1 MSGEARWRQS
11 TRGEVA
17 GSGRAG
23 GGAGVAAAGAGGS
36 RAGRWDAARMVR
48 GADWARGEARVAEDS
63 DFETLK
69 TLLASVDGWTLEYE
83 KDGIKVWTENAAHGA
98 LRTVKVVAEFPDVSP
113 EALYDVLHDPE
124 YRTVWDAHMLAA
136 EDAGH
141 INVNNDVGYY
151 AMSCPA
157 PLKNRDFVLQ
167 RSWLDTGDEK
177 MILNHSVFHKDYPP
191 RKGFVRA
198 QSLLTGF
205 TVRTAAGGGSWL
217 GYVSRSD
224 PRGALPAWL
233 VNRVTAQLA
242 PRLVHQ
248 LHAAARKY
256 PGWKN
261 LTDTPYY
268 KPWRHP
274 EQVPPHRIN
283 LADCVDPDAPV
294 AAPEPRAEPSTA
306 RLLPVPPRAPEAH
319 SVEDLGDLSSE
330 FSVEVEE
337 DSLDQAQDPI
347 KKRGK
352 FYRLVKTMKNRRK
365 SVQVAKSADD
375 LQEVRP
381 EERPE
386 KAKKGFKFHRRFS
399 VSRGRED

>member
-1 MSGEARWRQS
+1 M
-11 TRGEVA
+11 
-17 GSGRAG
+17 
-23 GGAGVAAAGAGGS
+23 GGAGWT
-36 RAGRWDAARMVR
+36 R
-48 GADWARGEARVAEDS
+48 EARVADDT

-69 TLLASVDGWTLEYE
+69 HLLGSDDGWNLEYE
-83 KDGIKVWTENAAHGA
+83 KDGVKVWAEDAAHGA
-98 LRTVKVVAEFPDVSP
+98 LRTVKVVAEFEDVEPD
-113 EALYDVLHDPE
+113 ALYDVLHDPE
-124 YRTVWDAHMLAA
+124 YRSVWDTHMLAA

-198 QSLLTGF
+198 LSLLTGF
-205 TVRTAAGGGSWL
+205 VVRRRESPGSWL

-242 PRLVHQ
+242 PRLVNQ
-248 LHAAARKY
+248 LHTAARRY
-256 PGWKN
+256 PGWKA

-274 EQVPPHRIN
+274 EQVPPYRIN
-283 LADCVDPDAPV
+283 LEDCIDPDAPPPP
-294 AAPEPRAEPSTA
+294 PEPKPNTSKTKLE
-306 RLLPVPPRAPEAH
+306 VPQVKETESH
-319 SVEDLGDLSSE
+319 SIEDLGDISSE

-337 DSLDQAQDPI
+337 FSELSLDPT
-347 KKRGK
+347 KKKGK
-352 FYRLVKTMKNRRK
+352 FYKLVKSMKNRRK
-365 SVQVAKSADD
+365 SVQVAKSADSLVD
-375 LQEVRP
+375 GKSS
-381 EERPE
+381 EEKHE
-386 KAKKGFKFHRRFS
+386 KRKSFKFHRRFS
-399 VSRGRED
+399 LSRGRED

>member
-1 MSGEARWRQS
+1 MG
-11 TRGEVA
+11 
-17 GSGRAG
+17 
-23 GGAGVAAAGAGGS
+23 AAG
-36 RAGRWDAARMVR
+36 
-48 GADWARGEARVAEDS
+48 WARGEARVADDS

-69 TLLASVDGWTLEYE
+69 SLLASDRGWTLEYE
-83 KDGIKVWTENAAHGA
+83 RDGVKVWVEDAAHGA
-98 LRTVKVVAEFPDVSP
+98 LRTVKVVAEFGDVEPD
-113 EALYDVLHDPE
+113 ALYDVLHDPE
-124 YRTVWDAHMLAA
+124 YRSVWDTHMLAA

-177 MILNHSVFHKDYPP
+177 MILNHSVYHKDFPP

-198 QSLLTGF
+198 LSLLTGF
-205 TVRTAAGGGSWL
+205 VVRSREGVGSWL

-242 PRLVHQ
+242 PRLVQQ
-248 LHAAARKY
+248 LHAAARRY
-256 PGWKN
+256 PGWKA
-261 LTDTPYY
+261 LTDYPYH

-274 EQVPPHRIN
+274 EQVPPYRIS
-283 LADCVDPDAPV
+283 LDDCVDPDAPPP
-294 AAPEPRAEPSTA
+294 PENPKPDTSKTKLDVPQHSEAES
-306 RLLPVPPRAPEAH
+306 H
-319 SVEDLGDLSSE
+319 SIEDLGDLSSE

-337 DSLDQAQDPI
+337 DVPDPAQDPT
-347 KKRGK
+347 KKKGK

-365 SVQVAKSADD
+365 SVQVAKSADS
-375 LQEVRP
+375 LTEAKSEEKQE
-381 EERPE
+381 
-386 KAKKGFKFHRRFS
+386 KKKTFKFHRRFS
-399 VSRGRED
+399 LSRGRED

>member
-1 MSGEARWRQS
+1 M
-11 TRGEVA
+11 
-17 GSGRAG
+17 
-23 GGAGVAAAGAGGS
+23 GGAGWT
-36 RAGRWDAARMVR
+36 R
-48 GADWARGEARVAEDS
+48 EARVADDS

-69 TLLASVDGWTLEYE
+69 QLLGSDDGWNLEYE
-83 KDGIKVWTENAAHGA
+83 RDGVKVWAEDAAHGA
-98 LRTVKVVAEFPDVSP
+98 LRTVKVVAEFEDVEPD
-113 EALYDVLHDPE
+113 ALYDVLHDPE
-124 YRTVWDAHMLAA
+124 YRSVWDTHMLAA

-198 QSLLTGF
+198 LSLLTGF
-205 TVRTAAGGGSWL
+205 VVKRREGPGSWL

-242 PRLVHQ
+242 PRLVNQ
-248 LHAAARKY
+248 LHAAARRY
-256 PGWKN
+256 PGWKA

-274 EQVPPHRIN
+274 EQVPPYRIN
-283 LADCVDPDAPV
+283 LEDCIDPDAP
-294 AAPEPRAEPSTA
+294 PPPAEPKPNTSKTK
-306 RLLPVPPRAPEAH
+306 LEVPQVKETESH
-319 SVEDLGDLSSE
+319 SIEDLGDISSE

-337 DSLDQAQDPI
+337 LPEQHLDPT
-347 KKRGK
+347 KKKGK
-352 FYRLVKTMKNRRK
+352 FYKLVKSMKNRRK
-365 SVQVAKSADD
+365 SVQVAKSADNLVD
-375 LQEVRP
+375 GKSS
-381 EERPE
+381 EEKHE
-386 KAKKGFKFHRRFS
+386 KRKSSFKFHRRFS
-399 VSRGRED
+399 LSRGRED

>member
-1 MSGEARWRQS
+1 M
-11 TRGEVA
+11 
-17 GSGRAG
+17 
-23 GGAGVAAAGAGGS
+23 GAKA
-36 RAGRWDAARMVR
+36 
-48 GADWARGEARVAEDS
+48 WAIGEARVAEDS

-69 TLLASVDGWTLEYE
+69 TLLASDHGWNLEYE
-83 KDGIKVWTENAAHGA
+83 RDGVKVWTEDAAHGA
-98 LRTVKVVAEFPDVSP
+98 LRTVKVVAQFPDVEP

-124 YRTVWDAHMLAA
+124 YRSVWDTHMLAA

-191 RKGFVRA
+191 RKGYVRA
-198 QSLLTGF
+198 VSLLTGF
-205 TVRTAAGGGSWL
+205 VVRTCQGPGSWL

-233 VNRVTAQLA
+233 VNKVTAQLA

-248 LHAAARKY
+248 LHAAARRY
-256 PGWKN
+256 PGWKA
-261 LTDTPYY
+261 LTDYPYH

-274 EQVPPHRIN
+274 EQVPSYRIK
-283 LADCVDPDAPV
+283 LEDCIDPDAP
-294 AAPEPRAEPSTA
+294 PPLTIEPKPNTSKKKS
-306 RLLPVPPRAPEAH
+306 LPQVQVKEVESQ
-319 SVEDLGDLSSE
+319 SVEDLGDISSE

-337 DSLDQAQDPI
+337 LSDLTLDPG
-347 KKRGK
+347 KKKGK
-352 FYRLVKTMKNRRK
+352 FYRLVKSMKNRRK
-365 SVQVAKSADD
+365 SVQVAKSADNLVD
-375 LQEVRP
+375 PKP
-381 EERPE
+381 EEKPE
-386 KAKKGFKFHRRFS
+386 RKKSFKFHRRFS
-399 VSRGRED
+399 LSRGRED